1 MNLRGAGGREIIKRL
16 QHQPWISREHDWSRV
31 PGGAI
36 DSLCCP
42 WAGGPIVPFSRHGGG
57 STGVST
63 KAAHVP
69 RLLYVIVAPLLL
81 TMIN

>member
-16 QHQPWISREHDWSRV
+16 QRQPWISREHDWSRV

-36 DSLCCP
+36 DSLC
-42 WAGGPIVPFSRHGGG
+42 WACGPIVPFSRHGGG
-57 STGVST
+57 STGVSA
-63 KAAHVP
+63 KAAHAP